1 MAYLNSPK
9 DGMNSVTRE
18 RILLRTAKV
27 FQRKMK
33 IWEVI
38 LQKPFLSTIILG
50 FRVNILGIFK
60 RRNNYQECF

>member
-1 MAYLNSPK
+1 MLIKRWLNLNSPK

-18 RILLRTAKV
+18 RILLRTAKEL
-27 FQRKMK
+27 QRKMK

-50 FRVNILGIFK
+50 FRAN
-60 RRNNYQECF
+60 